1 MYELHVETHVYETGI
16 ASNRISEWY
25 GEYVLWFSI
34 NRSSLPENLLSMK

>member
-1 MYELHVETHVYETGI
+1 MYGLCVVTHAYETGI
-16 ASNRISEWY
+16 ASNHITEWY